1 MQKILL
7 LFIWL
12 MLLAFPLPAHE
23 LGAVQADITFKKDGA
38 FQIDVQVDP
47 EHLPLSMNPF
57 AGLPPVVP
65 ENELQLRKAAFQ
77 KNFLE
82 KLQLAFDGQA
92 CAFTQESLPSPA
104 TSDPSAAWRFGFRL
118 IGLVPKGARSFT
130 WSHPAKLGQ
139 YLLRFRTEG
148 ELEPQAQWVEGGR
161 ASQPFALSSTLIPQ
175 SKAGK
180 IALYMKLGFTH
191 ILPEG
196 TDHILFVLGLF
207 FLSLRFKPVLLQVTT
222 FTVAHSLTLGL
233 SLFGVLSLSPK
244 IVEPLIALSIVYV
257 AVENVLTDQ
266 FKPWRLAVVF
276 SFGLL
281 HGLGF
286 AGALRDLQIPS
297 SDFLS
302 ALVSFNAGVE
312 LGQLSVILLAFI
324 AVGLAFGK
332 RPWYRG
338 RVSIPASVL
347 IGATGLYWT
356 AQRVF
361 F

>member
-1 MQKILL
+1 MLAIGW
-7 LFIWL
+7 FA
-12 MLLAFPLPAHE
+12 LLAFPLPAHE
-23 LGAVQADITFKKDGA
+23 LGAVQADITFKKDGS

-57 AGLPPVVP
+57 AGLPRVVP
-65 ENELQLRKAAFQ
+65 EHDLQRRKTAFQ
-77 KNFLE
+77 KDFLE
-82 KLQLAFDGQA
+82 KLVLAFDGQA
-92 CAFTQESLPSPA
+92 CAFAQEPLPA
-104 TSDPSAAWRFGFRL
+104 QANSDPAAAWRFGFRL
-118 IGLVPKGARSFT
+118 KGLVPQEARGFT

-139 YLLRFRTEG
+139 YLLRFRTEAG
-148 ELEPQAQWVEGGR
+148 LEPQAQWVEGGG
-161 ASQPFALSSTLIPQ
+161 ASQPFTLSSTLVPQ
-175 SKAGK
+175 SKPGK
-180 IALYMKLGFTH
+180 IALYLKLGFTH

-207 FLSLRFKPVLLQVTT
+207 FLSLRLKPVLLQVTT
-222 FTVAHSLTLGL
+222 FTAAHSLTLGL
-233 SLFGVLSLSPK
+233 SMFGAFSLSPK

-257 AVENVLTDQ
+257 AVENILTDQ

-286 AGALRDLQIPS
+286 AGALRDLRIPTT
-297 SDFLS
+297 DFLT
-302 ALVSFNAGVE
+302 ALISFNAGVE
-312 LGQLSVILLAFI
+312 LGQLSVILLAFA
-324 AVGLAFGK
+324 AVGLAFGQ

-338 RVSIPASVL
+338 RVSVPASVL
-347 IGATGLYWT
+347 IGATGLFWM